1 MGIRMKTDIRELERR
16 VQDYAKSVIRVMVE
30 VGEQAVTDI
39 RDTKTYKD
47 DTGRLTASIGY
58 GVFDDGT
65 LLVSGGF
72 GGGEGGVIGMESLQ
86 SRGAS
91 TEGLSL
97 VIVAGMDYALYVERK
112 GFVVLD
118 GGTASVLKN
127 IEEKVSKIRI

>member
-1 MGIRMKTDIRELERR
+1 MKTDIRELERR